1 MVVEMFRS
9 RVEVVGLLGCQQ
21 IAFGDKRPNIALR
34 DEGGLD

>member
-1 MVVEMFRS
+1 MVIEMFRS

-21 IAFGDKRPNIALR
+21 IAFGVKQPNIVLR